1 VQGLAPQLV
10 GHRLHD
16 LGVTVPD
23 VENAESAQT
32 IQVLATRHVT
42 VRIGPGIR
50 PLDYGRSAIGVGC
63 LAVFEKSGINVVP
76 E

>member
-1 VQGLAPQLV
+1 
-10 GHRLHD
+10 
-16 LGVTVPD
+16 VTVPD